1 MGYYHHWED
10 FPLREISYLKGRPES
25 SKLLVRIMS
34 GSRIMVTQINAK
46 KGAFVPLHHHEAE
59 QVILVFKGRIRGIT
73 GRDSSELLGPGG
85 IWVVPANM
93 PHSVEY
99 VEDTEAMEMVS
110 PIRLDNFVG
119 YTIAHTFF
127 DREDQ

>member
-1 MGYYHHWED
+1 MGYYHHWEE
-10 FPLREISYLKGRPES
+10 FPLREVSYLKGRPES

-34 GSRIMVTQINAK
+34 SSRMMVTQINAR

-59 QVILVFKGRIRGIT
+59 QIILVLKGQMRGIT
-73 GRDSSELLGPGG
+73 GKDSSQLLGPGG
-85 IWVVPANM
+85 IWVVPADM

-99 VEDTEAMEMVS
+99 VEDTDAIEVVS

-119 YTIAHTFF
+119 YTISHTFF
-127 DREDQ
+127 DKKD